1 MKKTTNAIV
10 VKKLKELIT
19 KKIETLASTY
29 CAYRASLKSYEESP
43 DLFLEEDTT
52 KRTSVLAKEINASM
66 NEINMLL
73 VVLSNQE
80 FMHIESITDLKD
92 FATTKKIKI
101 SFVTAITIG
110 AEWRATRLY
119 GFYNATTGEIEYC
132 DSTTETK
139 EK

>member
-1 MKKTTNAIV
+1 MKRTTNDIV
-10 VKKLKELIT
+10 VKKLKEQIT

-29 CAYRASLKSYEESP
+29 CAYRTSLKSYEENP
-43 DLFLEEDTT
+43 TLFLDT
-52 KRTSVLAKEINASM
+52 KIVERTSVFAREINASM

-80 FMHIESITDLKD
+80 YMQIESITDLKD

-101 SFVTAITIG
+101 SFITSITIG
-110 AEWRATRLY
+110 DEWRATRHY

>member
-1 MKKTTNAIV
+1 MNVENKDV
-10 VKKLKELIT
+10 VNKLIELINNRLNA
-19 KKIETLASTY
+19 LADIYSTY
-29 CAYRASLKSYEESP
+29 RTSLKSYEENP
-43 DLFLEEDTT
+43 TLFLDT
-52 KRTSVLAKEINASM
+52 KIIERTSVFAREINASM

-80 FMHIESITDLKD
+80 YMQIESITGLKD

-101 SFVTAITIG
+101 SFISSITIG
-110 AEWRATRLY
+110 DEWRATRHY